1 MDTADI
7 VWVEESV
14 SAITLYAVW
23 LPPRAREYFHALV
36 YFVCR
41 NAAGE
46 GRARFAEVSVTATE
60 LRDFYGSADVSVQ
73 AVVAAARAATTPAAS
88 PLEPLENP
96 TLWRALYACVLAAL
110 ERQTGP
116 VALFAPLRIGS
127 DPRTG
132 LVVKVERASWGPPAA
147 PRAALLVAEANIDI
161 DPMALA
167 ARVAEHPDARLAWA
181 RLAAIRDT
189 PQCASAASLT
199 VNITTGTALFAREYQ
214 TLAFPPIK
222 KEGAFGDLVE
232 VCEVGLRP
240 RGHPQRVTARVLL
253 PRDYDYFVS
262 AGEKFSAP
270 ALIAL
275 FRQWHTTV
283 HAAPGALAP
292 VFAFLGPEFEVRGGP
307 VPYFAVLGF
316 PGWPT
321 FTVPATAESARDLV
335 RGAAAAYAALLGA
348 WPAVGVRVVLPP
360 RAWPGVASA
369 AAGCLLPA
377 VREAVARWHPA
388 TKIIQLL
395 DPPAAVGPV
404 WTARFCFPG
413 LRAQLL
419 AALADLGGSGLAD
432 PHGRTGLARLDALV
446 VAAPSEPWAGAVL
459 ERLVP
464 DTCNACPALRQLLG
478 GVMAAVCL
486 QIEETASSVKFAVC
500 GGDGGAFWGVFNV
513 DPQDADAASG
523 VIEDARRAIE
533 TAVGAVLRANGL
545 RLRHPL
551 CLALEGVYTHAVAWS
566 QAGVWFWNSRDN
578 TDHLGGFPL
587 RGPAYTTAAGVVRD
601 TLRRVLGLTTAGV
614 PEEDALTARGLME
627 DACDRLILDAFNK
640 RLDAEYWSVRVSPFE
655 ASDPL
660 PPTAFRGG
668 ALLDAEH
675 YWRRVVR
682 VCPGGGESVGVPVD
696 LYPRPLVLP
705 PVDCAHHLREI
716 LREIELVFTGVL
728 AGVWGEGGKFV
739 YPFDDKMS
747 FLFA

>member
-1 MDTADI
+1 M
-7 VWVEESV
+7 
-14 SAITLYAVW
+14 
-23 LPPRAREYFHALV
+23 
-36 YFVCR
+36 
-41 NAAGE
+41 
-46 GRARFAEVSVTATE
+46 
-60 LRDFYGSADVSVQ
+60 
-73 AVVAAARAATTPAAS
+73 
-88 PLEPLENP
+88 
-96 TLWRALYACVLAAL
+96 
-110 ERQTGP
+110 
-116 VALFAPLRIGS
+116 
-127 DPRTG
+127 
-132 LVVKVERASWGPPAA
+132 
-147 PRAALLVAEANIDI
+147 
-161 DPMALA
+161 
-167 ARVAEHPDARLAWA
+167 
-181 RLAAIRDT
+181 
-189 PQCASAASLT
+189 
-199 VNITTGTALFAREYQ
+199 
-214 TLAFPPIK
+214 
-222 KEGAFGDLVE
+222 
-232 VCEVGLRP
+232 
-240 RGHPQRVTARVLL
+240 
-253 PRDYDYFVS
+253 
-262 AGEKFSAP
+262 
-270 ALIAL
+270 
-275 FRQWHTTV
+275 
-283 HAAPGALAP
+283 
-292 VFAFLGPEFEVRGGP
+292 
-307 VPYFAVLGF
+307 
-316 PGWPT
+316 
-321 FTVPATAESARDLV
+321 
-335 RGAAAAYAALLGA
+335 
-348 WPAVGVRVVLPP
+348 
-360 RAWPGVASA
+360 
-369 AAGCLLPA
+369 
-377 VREAVARWHPA
+377 REAVARWHPA

-464 DTCNACPALRQLLG
+464 DTCDACPALRQLLG

-627 DACDRLILDAFNK
+627 DACDRLIVDAFNK

-728 AGVWGEGGKFV
+728 AGVWGEGGSLCIPLTTRCRFCL
-739 YPFDDKMS
+739 PEFDQ
-747 FLFA
+747 

>member
-1 MDTADI
+1 M
-7 VWVEESV
+7 
-14 SAITLYAVW
+14 
-23 LPPRAREYFHALV
+23 
-36 YFVCR
+36 
-41 NAAGE
+41 
-46 GRARFAEVSVTATE
+46 
-60 LRDFYGSADVSVQ
+60 
-73 AVVAAARAATTPAAS
+73 
-88 PLEPLENP
+88 
-96 TLWRALYACVLAAL
+96 
-110 ERQTGP
+110 
-116 VALFAPLRIGS
+116 
-127 DPRTG
+127 
-132 LVVKVERASWGPPAA
+132 
-147 PRAALLVAEANIDI
+147 
-161 DPMALA
+161 
-167 ARVAEHPDARLAWA
+167 
-181 RLAAIRDT
+181 
-189 PQCASAASLT
+189 
-199 VNITTGTALFAREYQ
+199 
-214 TLAFPPIK
+214 
-222 KEGAFGDLVE
+222 
-232 VCEVGLRP
+232 
-240 RGHPQRVTARVLL
+240 
-253 PRDYDYFVS
+253 
-262 AGEKFSAP
+262 
-270 ALIAL
+270 
-275 FRQWHTTV
+275 
-283 HAAPGALAP
+283 
-292 VFAFLGPEFEVRGGP
+292 
-307 VPYFAVLGF
+307 
-316 PGWPT
+316 
-321 FTVPATAESARDLV
+321 
-335 RGAAAAYAALLGA
+335 
-348 WPAVGVRVVLPP
+348 
-360 RAWPGVASA
+360 
-369 AAGCLLPA
+369 
-377 VREAVARWHPA
+377 
-388 TKIIQLL
+388 
-395 DPPAAVGPV
+395 
-404 WTARFCFPG
+404 
-413 LRAQLL
+413 
-419 AALADLGGSGLAD
+419 
-432 PHGRTGLARLDALV
+432 
-446 VAAPSEPWAGAVL
+446 

-464 DTCNACPALRQLLG
+464 DTCDACPALRQLLG

-627 DACDRLILDAFNK
+627 DACDRLIVDAFNK

>member
-1 MDTADI
+1 MA
-7 VWVEESV
+7 
-14 SAITLYAVW
+14 A
-23 LPPRAREYFHALV
+23 PRAREYFHALV

-132 LVVKVERASWGPPAA
+132 LVVKVERASWGPPAT

-189 PQCASAASLT
+189 PQCASAAALT

-270 ALIAL
+270 ALVAL

-292 VFAFLGPEFEVRGGP
+292 VFAFLGPEFEVRGDP
-307 VPYFAVLGF
+307 SRTLPSWGF
-316 PGWPT
+316 
-321 FTVPATAESARDLV
+321 R
-335 RGAAAAYAALLGA
+335 
-348 WPAVGVRVVLPP
+348 
-360 RAWPGVASA
+360 
-369 AAGCLLPA
+369 
-377 VREAVARWHPA
+377 
-388 TKIIQLL
+388 
-395 DPPAAVGPV
+395 VGPRSPCRPRPSRHGT
-404 WTARFCFPG
+404 WCAGPRPLTPRSWGPGPRWGPGSSSPASLARRG
-413 LRAQLL
+413 
-419 AALADLGGSGLAD
+419 LGGSRM
-432 PHGRTGLARLDALV
+432 PPARGAGGG
-446 VAAPSEPWAGAVL
+446 GAV
-459 ERLVP
+459 
-464 DTCNACPALRQLLG
+464 
-478 GVMAAVCL
+478 
-486 QIEETASSVKFAVC
+486 AS
-500 GGDGGAFWGVFNV
+500 
-513 DPQDADAASG
+513 
-523 VIEDARRAIE
+523 
-533 TAVGAVLRANGL
+533 
-545 RLRHPL
+545 RH
-551 CLALEGVYTHAVAWS
+551 
-566 QAGVWFWNSRDN
+566 
-578 TDHLGGFPL
+578 
-587 RGPAYTTAAGVVRD
+587 
-601 TLRRVLGLTTAGV
+601 
-614 PEEDALTARGLME
+614 
-627 DACDRLILDAFNK
+627 
-640 RLDAEYWSVRVSPFE
+640 
-655 ASDPL
+655 
-660 PPTAFRGG
+660 
-668 ALLDAEH
+668 
-675 YWRRVVR
+675 
-682 VCPGGGESVGVPVD
+682 
-696 LYPRPLVLP
+696 
-705 PVDCAHHLREI
+705 
-716 LREIELVFTGVL
+716 
-728 AGVWGEGGKFV
+728 
-739 YPFDDKMS
+739 
-747 FLFA
+747 